1 MGNVIQFKQTTIESS
16 PRSLIQCHLDA
27 YLLAL
32 AEGKVA
38 VEIRKVQ
45 IEKDIKVIESVMRS
59 TESPHL
65 REPFLQQLT
74 EIRSQL
80 ALATLELTNAKRQLL
95 GAAASTGVRHAKT
108 VWKENISEAQ
118 NL

>member
-1 MGNVIQFKQTTIESS
+1 MANVIQFKQTTIESS

-32 AEGKVA
+32 AESELA
-38 VEIRKVQ
+38 VEVGKVQ

-65 REPFLQQLT
+65 RELFLQQLT
-74 EIRSQL
+74 EIGAQL
-80 ALATLELTNAKRQLL
+80 ALARLELTNVKRQLL
-95 GAAASTGVRHAKT
+95 VVAASTGVRHPKT
-108 VWKENISEAQ
+108 AWIERISEAQ